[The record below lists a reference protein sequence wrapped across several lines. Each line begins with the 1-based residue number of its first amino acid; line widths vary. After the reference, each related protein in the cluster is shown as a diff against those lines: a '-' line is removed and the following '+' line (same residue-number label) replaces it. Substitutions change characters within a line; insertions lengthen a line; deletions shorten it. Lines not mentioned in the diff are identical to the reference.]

1 MNIQSIIEKYFKPTK
16 FKIIS
21 KNRQFIIHNVNNPNK
36 ECLIFR
42 INTIN
47 KTITIDFLHKCVYN
61 GNTILKKIKQ
71 IAKDI
76 NFYYIK
82 LIDGSNIEYNKH
94 KCDYNLST
102 YQILL
107 KGQSWYNKYGFKS
120 NNHSVQLKKWYKIR
134 NTNFIKNIF
143 NYSNNTKLN
152 TFYNDNDNYYKK
164 KVIIKKTKKYK
175 KTIKSH
181 KSIKYN
187 LKSHYKNEY
196 KILEFMNNYSLNIL
210 DSTKNVFKEFEK
222 IRLKIRDKT
231 ELKYFN
237 CHLNKIILLFDSN
250 IKYNPYLKFKVI

>member
-1 MNIQSIIEKYFKPTK
+1 MNIQSIIELYFKTNK

-21 KNRQFIIHNVNNPNK
+21 KKRQFIIHNVNNPNK

-42 INTIN
+42 INTIT
-47 KTITIDFLHKCVYN
+47 KTITIDFLHKCVVN
-61 GNTILKKIKQ
+61 GNTILKKIKK

-76 NFYYIK
+76 NFSYIK

-94 KCDYNLST
+94 NCDYTLST

-120 NNHSVQLKKWYKIR
+120 NNHNDQLKKWYKIR
-134 NTNFIKNIF
+134 NTSFIKNIF

-152 TFYNDNDNYYKK
+152 TFYNDNYYKK
-164 KVIIKKTKKYK
+164 K
-175 KTIKSH
+175 KTIKKRKTS
-181 KSIKYN
+181 KTSKTSKTIKYK

-196 KILEFMNNYSLNIL
+196 KILEFMNNYSINIL
-210 DSTKNVFKEFEK
+210 ESTKNVFKEFEK
-222 IRLKIRDKT
+222 IRLRIRDKT